1 MEGFFILIRAMKNLI
16 LTGLIFCALTLHA
29 QRPQSFAPASPENAG
44 MSIKRLA
51 TIDKMIQDYI
61 ASGKIPGATALIIR
75 NGKIVY
81 HKSFGFSDV
90 EKKTP
95 LKNDDIF
102 RIASQSKAITSTAV
116 MMLFEEGKFLLDE
129 PVSKYIPEFA
139 KPQVLKTFNEKDSTY
154 TTEPARSEI
163 TIRHLLTHTSGL
175 DYPAIGSKEFQ
186 AIYAKAGIPSGID
199 NDKNRLGDKMK
210 ALGKLPLK
218 HHPGEKWTYGLN
230 SDLLGYLIEIW
241 SGMTFDEFLQK
252 RMFAPLGIKD
262 TYFYLPAEKHNR
274 LVRLYEGSD
283 SGIKKIET
291 KAFDDVDPDYPL
303 LKGTYYSGGA
313 GLSSSVIDYARFLQM
328 YLNKGEF
335 NNTRLLSRKTVE
347 LILTDQVT
355 IPGSPEYGLAFGLE
369 TAENDKRSIASIGTF
384 QWGGAFSTHYWAD
397 PKEGLIGILYTNVY
411 QTRAWDIGER
421 FQVLTYQAITD

>member
-1 MEGFFILIRAMKNLI
+1 MKNL
-16 LTGLIFCALTLHA
+16 LFTCLIYCALTTYA
-29 QRPQSFAPASPENAG
+29 QRPQTFTQSSPENAG
-44 MSIKRLA
+44 MSTKRLS
-51 TIDKMIQDYI
+51 TIDKMIQEYI
-61 ASGKIPGATALIIR
+61 SDGRIPGATALVIR

-81 HKSFGFSDV
+81 HKSFGFSDI
-90 EKKTP
+90 EKKTL
-95 LKNDDIF
+95 LKNDDVF

-116 MMLFEEGKFLLDE
+116 MMLYEEGKFLLDE

-154 TTEPARSEI
+154 TTEPARGEI

-175 DYPAIGSKEFQ
+175 DYAAIGSKEFQ
-186 AIYAKAGIPSGID
+186 AIYAKAGIPSGIG
-199 NDKNRLGDKMK
+199 NDKSRLGEKMK

-230 SDLLGYLIEIW
+230 SDLLGYLVEIW
-241 SGMTFDEFLQK
+241 SGMSFDEFLQK

-262 TYFYLPAEKHNR
+262 TYFYLPTEKHNR
-274 LVRLYEGSD
+274 IVRLYQGTD
-283 SGIKKIET
+283 AGVRKVDA
-291 KAFDDVDPDYPL
+291 KAYDDVDPDYPL

-328 YLNKGEF
+328 YLNQGEF

-347 LILTDQVT
+347 LILTDQLT
-355 IPGSPEYGLAFGLE
+355 IPNSPEYGLAFGLE
-369 TAENDKRSIASIGTF
+369 TVENDKGSIASIGTF

-421 FQVLTYQAITD
+421 FKVLVYQSIID